1 MLAFLRWF
9 EKFRELEAQSDMLH
23 SQIAVKSAG
32 INRLAAER
40 DDIQK
45 QCDVLT
51 RELAMERGKRIS
63 AEAIASERGETIK
76 RMDAEVKRAN
86 DSRDEAISRRMDNSD
101 KVTGLLLKRLTPDEV
116 DLNPESARATFAK
129 VAELM
134 PDRRVN
140 RSVDIDQKTRNE
152 VMEIVN
158 RRKQAEQKA
167 TIVEAG

>member
-1 MLAFLRWF
+1 
-9 EKFRELEAQSDMLH
+9 
-23 SQIAVKSAG
+23 
-32 INRLAAER
+32 
-40 DDIQK
+40 
-45 QCDVLT
+45 
-51 RELAMERGKRIS
+51 
-63 AEAIASERGETIK
+63 
-76 RMDAEVKRAN
+76 
-86 DSRDEAISRRMDNSD
+86 MDNSD